1 MTTGS
6 TRKVTDFTD
15 YDIKFPST
23 DGKTIVFEKG
33 GYIYRYDPATG
44 QSAKVDITLGSDRVM
59 ARPERR
65 NVSDKLTAV
74 SVNPGATRLAL
85 TARGEVFDV
94 PVKSGV
100 TRLLTRTPGA
110 NDREAVWSPDGST
123 IAYISD
129 LGGET
134 EIWVKPAESTGEAR
148 RLTSGADTYIR
159 TLDWTPDSKAI
170 IYTDRRNRMV
180 EVDPATGAKKTL
192 VTCPESEIRSF
203 SFSPDSRWIAYTRP
217 DI

>member
-1 MTTGS
+1 M
-6 TRKVTDFTD
+6 
-15 YDIKFPST
+15 
-23 DGKTIVFEKG
+23 
-33 GYIYRYDPATG
+33 
-44 QSAKVDITLGSDRVM
+44 
-59 ARPERR
+59 
-65 NVSDKLTAV
+65 
-74 SVNPGATRLAL
+74 
-85 TARGEVFDV
+85 

-159 TLDWTPDSKAI
+159 TLDRPPTARPSSIPTA
-170 IYTDRRNRMV
+170 
-180 EVDPATGAKKTL
+180 ATAWWRWILPPSQKTL

-217 DI
+217 